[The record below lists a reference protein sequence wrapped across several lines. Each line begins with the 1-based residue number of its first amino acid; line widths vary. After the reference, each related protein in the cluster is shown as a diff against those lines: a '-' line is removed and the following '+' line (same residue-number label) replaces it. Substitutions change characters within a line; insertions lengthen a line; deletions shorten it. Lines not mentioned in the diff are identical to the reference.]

1 MSLPPDPATS
11 PFCPPP
17 PAVFTTRHFTVRDPP
32 LLRFTSS
39 KSARKSGSPENC
51 VLAITFWAPI
61 GAPAGALE
69 ELLDELAGVA
79 ACCKPPDCAPA
90 AGFAVSAAGS
100 DFEHPAKINNSTA
113 QLDQ

>member
-17 PAVFTTRHFTVRDPP
+17 PAVFTTRHFTVSDPP

-39 KSARKSGSPENC
+39 RSARKSGSPENC
-51 VLAITFWAPI
+51 VLAITFWLPI
-61 GAPAGALE
+61 GAPAGTLEVLE

-79 ACCKPPDCAPA
+79 VCCELPEEPLADCVPA
-90 AGFAVSAAGS
+90 AG
-100 DFEHPAKINNSTA
+100 
-113 QLDQ
+113 L